1 MNTINKIIAYKT
13 DIQNTANIIE
23 MFSNSINVHIKG
35 INSKCLH
42 INEFFKNGISKDTDA
57 IITLGILRGTGH
69 LLKEAASKN
78 INRYYIDHAYF
89 EPGYEGDSW
98 LRISKNK
105 HTINY
110 MKDVSS
116 FRWDKY
122 FSKKNPISPWKK
134 NNQRGGNILIIPPTN
149 AICWYFNSYDWEK
162 NIINFLS
169 KNLKNEDFKKVK
181 IRVKPN
187 EPIVDKNGNYLGL
200 KKNEEFE
207 NVSLEEDLLNSS
219 IVIAYNSQVALDATL
234 RGIPV
239 IVDNHNSCFEL
250 SFKLIDL
257 LKGLNNPV
265 FEIEPDRL
273 RLCKWLSY
281 CQFKLDEIK
290 SGFAWKTINNFQN

>member
-105 HTINY
+105 SENMGLPPKTI
-110 MKDVSS
+110 
-116 FRWDKY
+116 
-122 FSKKNPISPWKK
+122 PWLYHITL
-134 NNQRGGNILIIPPTN
+134 QLTIYVIILIM
-149 AICWYFNSYDWEK
+149 
-162 NIINFLS
+162 
-169 KNLKNEDFKKVK
+169 
-181 IRVKPN
+181 
-187 EPIVDKNGNYLGL
+187 
-200 KKNEEFE
+200 
-207 NVSLEEDLLNSS
+207 
-219 IVIAYNSQVALDATL
+219 
-234 RGIPV
+234 
-239 IVDNHNSCFEL
+239 
-250 SFKLIDL
+250 
-257 LKGLNNPV
+257 
-265 FEIEPDRL
+265 
-273 RLCKWLSY
+273 
-281 CQFKLDEIK
+281 
-290 SGFAWKTINNFQN
+290 